1 MISFFGPIKKTPEK
15 RVALA
20 KAKEKKSLS
29 FPFLVGVV
37 ISGVFY
43 AFPAKANSDFNWWEA
58 AAASAGG
65 GIACL
70 VCRAIQNQ
78 PGSSEALLSLLSKTD
93 EFLNGTASLEESL
106 AITGQKLDRQQGV
119 IADNLNHMSRLS
131 AGLSHSNHEISQFRS
146 GLYSM
151 VSGGVRQ
158 PFTTDEERDQNFNG
172 TSTASPV
179 PVDAK
184 TTGRLEFEQEAPATY
199 SVEHTED
206 PWVYRDATR

>member
-1 MISFFGPIKKTPEK
+1 MINFFGPVKRTPERK
-15 RVALA
+15 IALA
-20 KAKEKKSLS
+20 KVKEKKSLC
-29 FPFLVGVV
+29 FPFVIGLV
-37 ISGVFY
+37 ISGAFY

-93 EFLNGTASLEESL
+93 EFLDGSASLEESL
-106 AITGQKLDRQQGV
+106 AITNQKMDRQQGA

-131 AGLSHSNHEISQFRS
+131 AGLSHINHEIAQFRE

-151 VSGGVRQ
+151 ASGSARQ
-158 PFTTDEERDQNFNG
+158 PFTPDENSFIDQEFSA
-172 TSTASPV
+172 TSSASPM
-179 PVDAK
+179 PDE
-184 TTGRLEFEQEAPATY
+184 TGVADRLKFEQEPPATRPAR
-199 SVEHTED
+199 HKED
-206 PWVYRDATR
+206 YWD

>member
-1 MISFFGPIKKTPEK
+1 MLSFFGPVKKTPER

-20 KAKEKKSLS
+20 KAKEKKSLG

-93 EFLNGTASLEESL
+93 EFLDRSASFEEAL
-106 AITGQKLDRQQGV
+106 AITDQKLDREQGA
-119 IADNLNHMSRLS
+119 IAENLNYMSRLS
-131 AGLSHSNHEISQFRS
+131 TGLSNTNREISQFRT

-158 PFTTDEERDQNFNG
+158 PFATDGERFDQNFNG
-172 TSTASPV
+172 TPTDRPV
-179 PVDAK
+179 PAENQA
-184 TTGRLEFEQEAPATY
+184 TGRLEFEQEDLWD
-199 SVEHTED
+199 SRED
-206 PWVYRDATR
+206 AN